1 MRNFNARIAGFVI
14 LAMWALSLILPVF
27 TTCRPGYDHVEGWFV
42 LAFGWFGVLAYMPA
56 WFANLFILAVGALLV
71 LERRPPVW
79 LGALAAICGATA
91 WWFTDWYDDTGNVP
105 ICHYH
110 AGYWLWLAV
119 ALIVLLV
126 PVIVRARNTSA

>member
-1 MRNFNARIAGFVI
+1 MNWVAE
-14 LAMWALSLILPVF
+14 
-27 TTCRPGYDHVEGWFV
+27 RPKS
-42 LAFGWFGVLAYMPA
+42 AAGWFGLMAYMPA
-56 WFANLFILAVGALLV
+56 WIANIFILIMGAMLV
-71 LERRPPVW
+71 LEFRPRVW
-79 LGALAAICGATA
+79 IGIAAATFAATA

-126 PVIVRARNTSA
+126 PVIVRARNTSAFTE